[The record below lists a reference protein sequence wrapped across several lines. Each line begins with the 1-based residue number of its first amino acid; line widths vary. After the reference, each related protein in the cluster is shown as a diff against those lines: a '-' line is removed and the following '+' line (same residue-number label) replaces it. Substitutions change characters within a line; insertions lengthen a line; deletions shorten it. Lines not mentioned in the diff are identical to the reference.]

1 MDRRDQELLD
11 KQLSHA
17 PIPPRN
23 DGVMILALL
32 AVFFSGMAIGGFFYA
47 YGHTPMQAAANQAAR
62 QQQVASNNLPI
73 FAPQETTRQ

>member
-11 KQLSHA
+11 KQLSHM
-17 PIPPRN
+17 PIAPRN

-47 YGHTPMQAAANQAAR
+47 YAHAPMQFAANQAAR
-62 QQQVASNNLPI
+62 QQQVASNEVPI
-73 FAPQETTRQ
+73 FAPQGTTRQ

>member
-1 MDRRDQELLD
+1 MDLRDQELLE
-11 KQLSHA
+11 KQLSYM
-17 PIPPRN
+17 PIAPRN

-62 QQQVASNNLPI
+62 QQVASNNLPI
-73 FAPQETTRQ
+73 FAPQKTTPQ